1 MTRAEYRRTQRDK
14 QKTYTLTKA
23 DIDRIRKEE
32 YARASKEL
40 EKNNRAA
47 VKEVFKMILAI
58 PTNVLIS
65 DFWQKS
71 AKKKIPEFVDS
82 CISLYDAWESGAV
95 HVEEMVAYTEELSG
109 TKLVLPGTMMDNSI
123 KKGKVN

>member
-1 MTRAEYRRTQRDK
+1 
-14 QKTYTLTKA
+14 
-23 DIDRIRKEE
+23 
-32 YARASKEL
+32 
-40 EKNNRAA
+40 
-47 VKEVFKMILAI
+47 MILAI

-95 HVEEMVAYTEELSG
+95 HIEEMVAYTEELSG
-109 TKLVLPGTMMDNSI
+109 TKLVLLGTMMDNSI

>member
-1 MTRAEYRRTQRDK
+1 MSRAEYRRMAK
-14 QKTYTLTKA
+14 AEQKTYTVTKA
-23 DIDRIRKEE
+23 DLDRIRREE
-32 YARASKEL
+32 YEKASKEL

-47 VKEVFKMILAI
+47 VREVFKMLLAI

-65 DFWQKS
+65 DFWPKS
-71 AKKKIPEFVDS
+71 AKKKIPEFVEG
-82 CISLYDAWESGAV
+82 CVSLYDAWEAGAV
-95 HVEEMVAYTEELSG
+95 HIEEMVAYTEELSG